1 VRVTSG
7 GSFDRVPVTN
17 GPRNRRVAG
26 LVVALLVLV
35 IGVAIAKPW
44 TTTVAPASPTPGVS
58 GSPLAPSASGTTSAS
73 GPAPPSA
80 AAVPSPASPT
90 AIVPSAADPFETP
103 VPPAATATWT
113 GLRWRVLAPD
123 DPLSLVTSALRWR
136 GGFIALGRQPSPLV
150 PDTPVWT
157 SQDGAHWT
165 PLWFNTST
173 TFWPGT
179 EVGSIAEVRGGVVAM
194 TQLEAQSVLA
204 WTSADGHSWGCAC
217 SVPLPAETPGPPLLA
232 AGPTGLVA
240 ASTTTGALATSPD
253 GSHWTVVP
261 DRAHPSG
268 FSLADLRGTATGY
281 VAGGELNGAAATLL
295 NGTAAT
301 LWSADGR
308 SWVATTLPLT
318 APGVVL
324 PRTGPAS
331 TVTSL
336 VVGRSGLI
344 AEGGWQAI
352 PGGATLWWQSSDG
365 RHWRLLDGYP
375 PLGPTTCTG
384 EGCGGQPD
392 GVLVGDGQRMVAV
405 RGGQDAGAWTSSD
418 GRAWRR
424 LSVTGD
430 VPDGPADPA
439 VLLPGGV
446 LLSDGST
453 TWFGEA
459 LAG

>member
-1 VRVTSG
+1 MTDR
-7 GSFDRVPVTN
+7 GSFDSVPVTN
-17 GPRNRRVAG
+17 GPKNRRIAGLVAG
-26 LVVALLVLV
+26 LVIVSVA
-35 IGVAIAKPW
+35 IAIAKPW
-44 TTTVAPASPTPGVS
+44 GTPVGPIASTAGASGNPAASP
-58 GSPLAPSASGTTSAS
+58 ASGTTSAS
-73 GPAPPSA
+73 GTARASASA
-80 AAVPSPASPT
+80 AEPSPT
-90 AIVPSAADPFETP
+90 RVEPSAADPFATP

-113 GLRWRVLAPD
+113 GLRWHRLAPD
-123 DPLSLVTSALRWR
+123 DPLALVTSVLRWR
-136 GGFIALGRQPSPLV
+136 GGFIALGRQPSAPNT
-150 PDTPVWT
+150 DTPVWT
-157 SQDGAHWT
+157 SLDGAHWT

-217 SVPLPAETPGPPLLA
+217 GVPLPAETQGPPLLA

-253 GSHWTVVP
+253 GRHWTVVP

-268 FSLADLRGTATGY
+268 FSLFDLRGTATGY
-281 VAGGELNGAAATLL
+281 VAGGQLSGGAATLL

-301 LWSADGR
+301 LWSSDGR
-308 SWVATTLPLT
+308 SWVATTLPLAT
-318 APGVVL
+318 
-324 PRTGPAS
+324 PRATPAS
-331 TVTSL
+331 VVTSL

-344 AEGGWQAI
+344 ALGRSYTVPEA
-352 PGGATLWWQSSDG
+352 ALWWQSSDG
-365 RHWRLLDGYP
+365 RHWRLLDGFP
-375 PLGPTTCTG
+375 PLGPTTCHG
-384 EGCGGQPD
+384 GGCGAGPD

-405 RGGQDAGAWTSSD
+405 RVGPDAGAWTSSD
-418 GRAWRR
+418 GRVWRR

-430 VPDGPADPA
+430 VPNGTSLQV

-459 LAG
+459 LVG